1 VDDETAQPQPP
12 PEPAAPDPAVAA
24 SEFGVLLR
32 TLTPNLWVV
41 PAIVA
46 ANVIVFAVMCTAGL
60 SPFSPT
66 GDQLVSWGA
75 NFGPRTLAG
84 EPWRLFASLFLHYG
98 AIHLLFNMAVLWN
111 VGLLTERMFGPL
123 QFVVL
128 YLAAGLCGGVASLV
142 VHPQVASAGASG
154 AVFGVYGALGALLWR
169 QRSAIP
175 APVLEQLKRTGLT
188 FLGYNLVYGFILPN
202 VDVAAHVGGLLGGAA
217 AGALLARPL
226 VIGRPVALGR
236 VALVAVLSLA
246 GAASSQLLPRPAD
259 FEATFHD
266 LEGAERR
273 SVDEFNR
280 LTGQLRATDPPDR
293 QLASD
298 IRTKVIAPWHEL
310 HARLAAPQRWSAPQ
324 QKLMDLVLLPY
335 MDAREEVWRWEAAS
349 IAMPPGPKRIEAH
362 LQAAQETAK
371 AEALIEKLKS
381 WKP

>member
-1 VDDETAQPQPP
+1 VDDQTARPQPP
-12 PEPAAPDPAVAA
+12 PQTEAPDPAVAA
-24 SEFGVLLR
+24 SEFWMLLR
-32 TLTPNLWVV
+32 TLTPNVWVV

-46 ANVIVFAVMCTAGL
+46 ANVIVFAVMCAAGL

-75 NFGPRTLAG
+75 NYGPRTLAG

-98 AIHLLFNMAVLWN
+98 AIHLLFNMAVLWQA
-111 VGLLTERMFGPL
+111 GLLTERMFGPL
-123 QFVVL
+123 EFVVL

-142 VHPQVASAGASG
+142 VHPEVRSAGASG

-169 QRSAIP
+169 QRRAIP
-175 APVLEQLKRTGLT
+175 GPVLEQLKRTGLT

-246 GAASSQLLPRPAD
+246 AAAAAQRLPRPAD
-259 FEATFHD
+259 FQAILHD
-266 LEGAERR
+266 GDAEEGRILAEYR
-273 SVDEFNR
+273 R
-280 LTGQLRATDPPDR
+280 LTGKFGITDPPDW

-310 HARLAAPQRWSAPQ
+310 HARLAAPQRWSATQ
-324 QKLMDLVLLPY
+324 QKLIDQMLPY
-335 MDAREEVWRWEAAS
+335 MDAREEAWRWEATTVTTQ
-349 IAMPPGPKRIEAH
+349 PGPKRDEAR
-362 LQAAQETAK
+362 LRAVQETEKVK
-371 AEALIEKLKS
+371 ALVEKLKS